1 MRMVKRSVVVI
12 CEGKTEWHYIDSL
25 RVHKRYRFTLKPSL
39 AKHTDVHAI
48 QKKVENALKTAGKSD
63 YVICLMDADR
73 LGQYEKENEKYER
86 MIRKLRK
93 RKNFIPIR
101 TYPCL
106 EFWFLLHFSP
116 GGKLYYNSDSV
127 VKDLQAYIP
136 DYEKTDE
143 YLSKNNLYR
152 LLEDRLP
159 QAMERAKR
167 LCNIPED
174 ERICYSEVFKLLEL
188 LETLGAA
195 EGQPPE

>member
-25 RVHKRYRFTLKPSL
+25 RVHKRYRFKLKPSL

-48 QKKVENALKTAGKSD
+48 QKEVENALKAAGKSD

-73 LGQYEKENEKYER
+73 LRQYKKENEKYER
-86 MIRKLRK
+86 MIQKH
-93 RKNFIPIR
+93 KNFIPIR

-136 DYEKTDE
+136 DYAKTDE
-143 YLSKNNLYR
+143 YLGKINLYS

-159 QAMERAKR
+159 KAMERAKK

-174 ERICYSEVFKLLEL
+174 ERVCYSEVFKLLEL

>member
-12 CEGKTEWHYIDSL
+12 CEGMTERHYIESL
-25 RVHKRYRFTLKPSL
+25 RVHKRYRFALKPSL

-48 QKKVENALKTAGKSD
+48 QKMVENALKEAEKSD

-73 LGQYEKENEKYER
+73 LRQYKKENEKYER
-86 MIRKLRK
+86 MIQKLRK
-93 RKNFIPIR
+93 HKNFIPIR

-116 GGKLYYNSDSV
+116 GDKLYYNSDSV
-127 VKDLQAYIP
+127 VKELQAYLP
-136 DYEKTDE
+136 DYAKTDE

-152 LLEDRLP
+152 LLEDRIP
-159 QAMERAKR
+159 QAIERAKR
-167 LCNIPED
+167 LCSIPED
-174 ERICYSEVFKLLEL
+174 ERVCYSEVFKLLDL

-195 EGQPPE
+195 ERQPPE